1 MLSILLF
8 NTHIIFETLSFTPVC
23 DFCIVNKNSVWEGV
37 GIDRVRPRGRGAKR
51 EKLGQL

>member
-23 DFCIVNKNSVWEGV
+23 DFCIVKNSVWEGV
-37 GIDRVRPRGRGAKR
+37 GIDHVRPRGRGAKR